1 MNTETAYKLI
11 ASVITRA
18 PVTMG
23 EVYALQAAMEHLKKL
38 AEAEAKQNERTPIP
52 SA

>member
-18 PVTMG
+18 PATPG
-23 EVYALQAAMEHLKKL
+23 EIYALQAAMDHLRKL
-38 AEAEAKQNERTPIP
+38 AEAEAKQNERPTIP